1 MCTLIAGVD
10 ILGSRTLV
18 LGANRDES
26 PQRASAGPGVL
37 RERPRVVGGRDLVAG
52 GTWLAIREA
61 RVVTALMN
69 RRPTAGVATAGVAS
83 AGAAVGAAGAIPRSR
98 GLLCL
103 DAAALGPSPDAPHT
117 IDPGTGER
125 HAARLQDAIA
135 RITRDAYA
143 ACTLVG
149 LSVDEPSWA
158 LFVEA
163 GVPPRVAMLAPGW
176 HVLTHADVDDVREPR
191 TAYLRGRLEGFAPRD
206 AEEAL
211 LGIADLLR
219 THVDPDRGIPGVCLH
234 GERFPTVSSSLV
246 AIGDLGAPRYRHSA
260 GPPCTTPYADV
271 SGLLGDGG
279 SGGSGEP
286 GVAGR

>member
-10 ILGSRTLV
+10 ILGPRTLV

-26 PQRASAGPGVL
+26 LRRASAGPGVL

-69 RRPTAGVATAGVAS
+69 RRPTAGAAVARA
-83 AGAAVGAAGAIPRSR
+83 AGAGAAGAAPRSR

-125 HAARLQDAIA
+125 HAARLQDALA
-135 RITRDAYA
+135 RISRDAYA

-163 GVPPRVAMLAPGW
+163 GAPPRVAMLAPGW

-219 THVDPDRGIPGVCLH
+219 THGDPDREIPGVCLH

-246 AIGDLGAPRYRHSA
+246 ALGNLGAPRYRHSA

-271 SGLLGDGG
+271 SGLLGSGEPRK
-279 SGGSGEP
+279 SGGSG
-286 GVAGR
+286 R